1 MKLDNFTSD
10 FTDTCLLKLVSRY
23 NNTYLVDVFRFRNP
37 PPQGRSRVQCHV
49 NFIASR
55 VPNQVLPIISSPTQ
69 VTAKKTQ
76 LQNPF
81 STPKS
86 QQKGILSV
94 LLRA

>member
-1 MKLDNFTSD
+1 MSILF
-10 FTDTCLLKLVSRY
+10 
-23 NNTYLVDVFRFRNP
+23 
-37 PPQGRSRVQCHV
+37 
-49 NFIASR
+49 ASR

-94 LLRA
+94 LLRAWNYFPWRMQISRGRGPGLVPVYFL